1 MNKDTQKELLR
12 TVKKNY
18 EDDART
24 FDETREKPIWPPLL
38 ALLKKVGQTTT
49 SQPLLE
55 KEGGTRVLD
64 VGCGN
69 GRLLKILAEANVK
82 YVGVDQSESLIK
94 ICQEKYPEYKF
105 AVQDIL
111 NLGALADFDFDYV
124 FCIAVLHHLP
134 GAALRQQALRQLKNK
149 IKPGG
154 KIILSVW
161 NMWPQKKYSR
171 MFYKFSL
178 LKICGRNKM
187 DFGDV
192 LFDWRAPGGMMSKRY
207 YHLFFQGELKKL
219 VKKAGLKIENF
230 IADNYNYYLVLTK

>member
-38 ALLKKVGQTTT
+38 ALLKKVPNE
-49 SQPLLE
+49 S
-55 KEGGTRVLD
+55 RVLD

-69 GRLLKILAEANVK
+69 GRILKILAEQNVK

-111 NLGALADFDFDYV
+111 NLGALGDFDFDYV

-134 GAALRQQALRQLKNK
+134 GAALRLQALRQLKNK
-149 IKPGG
+149 IKVDG

-161 NMWPQKKYSR
+161 NMWPQKKYRR

-178 LKICGRNKM
+178 LKICGRNKT

-207 YHLFFQGELKKL
+207 YHVFSQHELKKL

-230 IADNYNYYLVLTK
+230 IADKYNYYLVLTK